1 MRIESVGSTYC
12 FVSSP
17 AGPAQVVR
25 VAVVG
30 GDPSREAVIDVV
42 APGLVTVPWRGVL
55 DPARAGEPG
64 GPTWAPRQ
72 DEGLAGP
79 GRFTGAPPLPEGVVC
94 EVAVVPTEGDPDRRR
109 PGGALSVEVVVSDGV
124 EEVRTP
130 AEVILREPGHQM
142 VMVPHFH
149 YDPVWWNTQAGY
161 TALDEVDW
169 ARDRRE
175 AFADNGLALVEA
187 HLERARRDPDYAF
200 VLAEVDY
207 LKPYWDLYPDRREEI
222 RGLLAE
228 GRLEIVGGTYNEP
241 NTNLTGVETAIRAV
255 AYGLGFQRDV
265 MGADPRTAWQLDV
278 FGHDPQFPGIM
289 AACGLDSSAW
299 ARGPFHQWGPKAETG
314 SVTWMQ
320 FPSEFEWIAPNGLGL
335 LTSYMP
341 DHYSAG
347 WELERA
353 TTLEGAMWR
362 AYELFEDLASVAAT
376 RVTLLPVGTDYTPPG
391 RFVTDVARTWSAR
404 YLWPRFTVGV
414 PRQFFAAVRAE
425 LAAAGRRPL
434 PETRDMNPLYTG
446 KDVSFIDTKQAQRL
460 VEAHLGEAEALSA
473 IAALLGLPVAW
484 RALDKAWRQVVF
496 GAHHDGI
503 TGSESDQVYLD
514 LLAGWREADELAR
527 AVATRAMAAL
537 TSAIDTRGAEGA
549 IVVVDTSGADRS
561 DLVEVPVPVGEMVGA
576 EGEPAGEEVS
586 DLEVLDDDGRP
597 LASVV
602 EPGPTPGEG
611 RLRFLAEGVPAHGY
625 RCFAVRRRPAGR
637 RGDGV
642 RPDAAGGPPAT
653 GGWEEVPGVRIA
665 NEFLEVAADP
675 SRGGGLSSIEERT
688 RGTEIVPPGEVAFEL
703 LVYPEYPA
711 HPRFGEGPWHLVP
724 SGPPVRSGTGSA
736 TVRAERSTLGE
747 RLVVEGEVAGF
758 RYRQVATLF
767 RGLRR
772 LEVTLALSGFRDQD
786 RLVRVRVP
794 TTLRGGTPLSAVG
807 DAVIARDFALI
818 DVDVAEH
825 PWTLDNPA
833 AEWCGL
839 GTTLVVE
846 AGDPGRPVHR
856 RAVGVAEV
864 VAPPGR
870 GDDPALRRLVVSL
883 LRQGVTSTLD
893 EAPANRYGA
902 LRGDS
907 NLPDIRIAVGG
918 PGVNPF
924 TAQVLEAAPPA
935 YAAALAAAL
944 ERDGEA
950 VLLVPGAG
958 ALEEV
963 WQPSA
968 DLRAPDALAV
978 VVVAGRDEAALE
990 RALRRL
996 AAAVETGRVS
1006 IVEDP
1011 GLLPPREVPE
1021 LTVALLNRG
1030 TPGFAVD
1037 TSGALHVSLLR
1048 ASSGWPSGIWIDP
1061 PRRQAPDGSAFELE
1075 HWDHHYDL
1083 ALVVGAGDW
1092 REAGIVAEARAYNRR
1107 LRGELVE
1114 PHAGPLGRRASFLA
1128 VVDAGGRRSEEQ
1140 DGEGAGRESAGRSV
1154 GQVVVDVLKPSG
1166 HPLASGDG
1174 PGDEGPGVGGTSAGS
1189 GGGRAEGGQPGVVP
1203 EVEVTLRVHEATGHA
1218 AQADCVLGVPWVS
1231 WEKVDP
1237 IEQPSVA
1244 TSPGGASGAGRGSG
1258 PSKEPLRLALDAGEI
1273 ATYRLRLRPPAAWSR
1288 PAGER
1293 PDGAGSAVASAG
1305 PVGSGLGGGIELEPA
1320 QPVFSRYWLH
1330 NKGAAP
1336 LGNQPLAVHVLPRA
1350 VAAVPGSTVSLTA
1363 QVAASTARMTLA
1375 GEVEVVVPDGWDVV
1389 PPARLFS
1396 LAPSGFLRL
1405 PVEVSVPETTP
1416 PGRYFVA
1423 VQTTDP
1429 AGQRQEDV
1437 LTVDVAPV
1445 AEETGVGAPA
1455 VGPELEV
1462 TVLVEPDGGEAGGSP
1477 RLVLPAGEG
1486 SVVVEIRNRTAGEMR
1501 GELQA
1506 ISPVETWVH
1515 CAPAL
1520 QAFAVRPGEVDR
1532 RRIRVTAPAVGHL
1545 ESWVLCKLVTFGR
1558 LYYSPAVALVLGR
1571 PERSVAAAARGSTG
1585 PAE

>member
-1 MRIESVGSTYC
+1 MRIESVQSTYC

-30 GDPSREAVIDVV
+30 GEPSRETVIDLV
-42 APGLVTVPWRGVL
+42 APGLVSVPWRGVL

-64 GPTWAPRQ
+64 GPTWAPSR
-72 DEGLAGP
+72 DEGLSGP
-79 GRFTGAPPLPEGVVC
+79 ARFTGAPPLPEGVVC
-94 EVAVVPTEGDPDRRR
+94 EVGLVATGDDPVRRR
-109 PGGALSVEVVVSDGV
+109 PGGTLSVEVVVSDGV
-124 EEVRTP
+124 EEVRVP
-130 AEVILREPGHQM
+130 AEVVLREPGYQM

-169 ARDRRE
+169 AADRRE

-207 LKPYWDLYPDRREEI
+207 LKPYWDLYPDRRQEL
-222 RGLLAE
+222 RDLLAA

-255 AYGLGFQRDV
+255 AYGIGFQRDV

-353 TTLEGAMWR
+353 TTLAGAMWR

-391 RFVTDVARTWSAR
+391 RFVTDVARSWSAR
-404 YLWPRFTVGV
+404 YLWPRFRVGV
-414 PRQFFAAVRAE
+414 PSQFFSAVRAE
-425 LAAAGRRPL
+425 FAAAGRRPL

-460 VEAHLGEAEALSA
+460 VEADLCEAETLSVM
-473 IAALLGLPVAW
+473 AALLGLPVAW

-537 TSAIDTRGAEGA
+537 TSAIDTRGADA
-549 IVVVDTSGADRS
+549 TIVVVDTSGADRS
-561 DLVEVPVPVGEMVGA
+561 DLVEVVLPADRAVAAEDDPAEDDPA
-576 EGEPAGEEVS
+576 EGEQEDFEVV
-586 DLEVLDDDGRP
+586 DEDGREVASI
-597 LASVV
+597 LAPGP
-602 EPGPTPGEG
+602 EPGER
-611 RLRFLAEGVPAHGY
+611 RLTFLAADIPAHGY
-625 RCFAVRRRPAGR
+625 RCFGLRRPPGRR

-642 RPDAAGGPPAT
+642 RPDGGEVAAALNR
-653 GGWEEVPGVRIA
+653 GWEVFPGARIE
-665 NEFLEVAADP
+665 NEFLEVVADP
-675 SRGGGLSSIEERT
+675 TRGGGISSMTERI

-724 SGPPVRSGTGSA
+724 SGPPVRSRAGSA
-736 TVRAERSTLGE
+736 SVRAERSALGQ
-747 RLVVEGEVAGF
+747 RLVSEGEVAGF
-758 RYRQVATLF
+758 RYRQVTTLF

-772 LEVTLALSGFRDQD
+772 LEVALALQGFHDQD
-786 RLVRVRVP
+786 RLVRLRVP

-818 DVDVAEH
+818 DVDVADH

-839 GTTLVVE
+839 GTTLVFE
-846 AGDPGRPVHR
+846 AGDPVRPIHR

-870 GDDPALRRLVVSL
+870 GDAPALRQLVVSL

-907 NLPDIRIAVGG
+907 NLPDIRIAIGG
-918 PGVNPF
+918 PEVNPF
-924 TAQVLEAAPPA
+924 TAEVLAAARPD
-935 YAAALAAAL
+935 YAEALAAAL
-944 ERDGEA
+944 ERDDEA

-978 VVVAGRDEAALE
+978 VVVAGRDETALE
-990 RALRRL
+990 
-996 AAAVETGRVS
+996 AAVSRFAEAVGTGRVS
-1006 IVEDP
+1006 IVEDEA
-1011 GLLPPREVPE
+1011 LLSPREVPE

-1048 ASSGWPSGIWIDP
+1048 ASTGWPSGIWIDP
-1061 PRRQAPDGSAFELE
+1061 PRRRAPDGSAFELE

-1083 ALVVGAGDW
+1083 ALVVGVGDW
-1092 REAGIVAEARAYNRR
+1092 RDAGIVAEARAYNRR
-1107 LRGELVE
+1107 LRGEVVE
-1114 PHAGPLGRRASFLA
+1114 PHAGPLGRRASFLRLE
-1128 VVDAGGRRSEEQ
+1128 DASARLTEEQ
-1140 DGEGAGRESAGRSV
+1140 EGDRNARPVADPAV

-1174 PGDEGPGVGGTSAGS
+1174 P
-1189 GGGRAEGGQPGVVP
+1189 AEGRREDESSETAQ
-1203 EVEVTLRVHEATGHA
+1203 EVEATLRIHEATGRPV
-1218 AQADCVLGVPWVS
+1218 QADLVLGVPWVAC
-1231 WEKVDP
+1231 EKVDP
-1237 IEQPSVA
+1237 IEQSSVA
-1244 TSPGGASGAGRGSG
+1244 TSPGGAAGVGQGTGQSHEAI
-1258 PSKEPLRLALDAGEI
+1258 PLALDPGEI
-1273 ATYRLRLRPPAAWSR
+1273 ATYRLRLRPPAGWWRSAGGWAEGAGTAGASA
-1288 PAGER
+1288 PAGSCSQ
-1293 PDGAGSAVASAG
+1293 PAV
-1305 PVGSGLGGGIELEPA
+1305 ELEPA

-1336 LGNQPLAVHVLPRA
+1336 LGNQSIAVFVLPRA
-1350 VAAVPGSTVSLTA
+1350 VAAAPGSRVALTA
-1363 QVAASTARMTLA
+1363 QVAASTARRILE
-1375 GEVEVVVPDGWDVV
+1375 GEVEVEVPRGWVAT
-1389 PPARLFS
+1389 PSARLFS
-1396 LAPSGFLRL
+1396 LAPSGFLQL
-1405 PVEVSVPETTP
+1405 PVEVSVPEATP

-1423 VQTTDP
+1423 VQVTDP

-1445 AEETGVGAPA
+1445 ARESGVGAVTPA
-1455 VGPELEV
+1455 DDPELEV
-1462 TVLVEPDGGEAGGSP
+1462 TVLVEPGGGDSP

-1486 SVVVEIRNRTAGEMR
+1486 SVVVEIRNHTAGEMR

-1506 ISPVETWVH
+1506 ISPVETWAH

-1520 QAFAVRPGEVDR
+1520 QAFSVGPGEVTR
-1532 RRIRVTAPAVGHL
+1532 RRIRVTAPAAGHL

-1558 LYYSPAVALVLGR
+1558 LYYSPAVALELGP
-1571 PERSVAAAARGSTG
+1571 PERPPVGVASQLT
-1585 PAE
+1585 ELVE